1 MIYIRKIDRRL
12 LFYKILFMETDID
25 RLREHVSIA
34 VDRLKTWPKDEPVR
48 LISNFDADGITSAAI
63 LIKALTREGYMYSI
77 SILKQIT
84 KEYIRSLKNT
94 QFKRII
100 IADMGSMVI
109 SEMNENLQDR
119 EIIVLDHHQVEQ
131 NAVAN
136 ENISWIN
143 PHRIGIDGSKVI
155 SAAGVSY
162 FFAEL
167 LNEKNKDLAYLAI
180 IGAIGDI
187 QENNGFLGPNNYILE
202 TAVLQNKLK
211 VTKGLKFYGRHT
223 RPLIKLLE
231 YSRDPVIPG
240 VSGNQSEVI
249 RFLNMIDISPKKT
262 FGWRK
267 IIDLDQDELMRLAAA
282 IIIKRKNEKHPEN
295 VFGNIYEL
303 TEETS
308 GTLFKDAKE
317 FSTLLNACGRTG
329 KASVGIGALLGEKK
343 AKVDAENVSKEYKKQ
358 IVKAINWVKE
368 NDDEMKKGTGYCII
382 NAGKEINASIIG
394 TVASILSKSDYFPKN
409 TYVLS
414 IADALDGT
422 AKVSMRIAGDT
433 PGVNL
438 KEIAEELAIR
448 FQGDAGGHHHA
459 AGVIFDINKTDEF
472 LFEAEKVLRIKA
484 RELEVRE
491 EEKTGTVEP
500 NTIQEFM

>member
-1 MIYIRKIDRRL
+1 MT
-12 LFYKILFMETDID
+12 TDID
-25 RLREHVSIA
+25 KLREHVSDA
-34 VDRLKTWPKDEPVR
+34 VNRLKTWPKDQPIR
-48 LISNFDADGITSAAI
+48 LISNFDADGISSAAI
-63 LIKALTREGYMYSI
+63 LVKALTREGYTYSI
-77 SILKQIT
+77 SIIKQIT

-94 QFKRII
+94 GFNRII

-109 SEMNENLQDR
+109 SEMNECLNDR
-119 EIIVLDHHQVEQ
+119 EIIILDHHQVEQ

-136 ENISWIN
+136 QNISWIN
-143 PHRIGIDGSKVI
+143 PHRIGVDGSKCI

-162 FFAEL
+162 FFAEI
-167 LNEKNKDLAYLAI
+167 LNERNKDIAHMAI

-202 TAVLQNKLK
+202 IAVLQNKLK
-211 VTKGLKFYGRHT
+211 VTKGLKFFGRQT
-223 RPLIKLLE
+223 RPLFKLLE
-231 YSRDPVIPG
+231 YSRDPLIPG

-249 RFLNMIDISPKKT
+249 RFLRMIGINPKKA
-262 FGWRK
+262 FGWKK
-267 IIDLDQDELMRLAAA
+267 IIDLTQDEMKILTAA

-303 TEETS
+303 VEETD

-329 KASVGIGALLGEKK
+329 KASVGVGALLGEKK
-343 AKVDAENVSKEYKKQ
+343 AKIDAENVSKEYKKQ

-438 KEIAEELAIR
+438 KEMAEALAIK

-459 AGVIFDINKTDEF
+459 AGVIFDINKVKEF
-472 LFEAEKVLRIKA
+472 LDEAENLLIIKA
-484 RELEVRE
+484 RELEVKE
-491 EEKTGTVEP
+491 EEKTGNVEM
-500 NTIQEFM
+500 NTIQEFS